1 MTEIEDKSILYGEED
16 EDNLDVDLDES
27 VEDKIQEE
35 DIKPTRKL
43 DFSLETPEER
53 NELVKNIIDE
63 TPPEQL
69 TNKYLEILTDYI
81 IFAMDKEER
90 KKKKILTDNR
100 MVTVNKRE
108 TSFQGLAARLENGE
122 DGIYNMIAND
132 KNIIFTPKI
141 SITQKDIDDIPAL
154 KQLREAIDLVE
165 KQFKAATGK
174 KKFLLKKQL
183 IEMRQD
189 QYVIKNAY
197 RQPMYFMNA
206 VKSFN
211 QVQLDENI
219 TITENGE
226 VKSDGI
232 ITFFDP
238 KHISALLCNYSKLKE
253 DSYGRFWSDSYFL
266 MEDLDNLVDRTL
278 KNDYPLY
285 YDLLIYKI
293 DGKQNIEIQSLLQE
307 KHGIKHSVEY
317 ISSLWRNKI
326 PKLISEKAQEEYL
339 VWYYTTQEYGKWK
352 KCSRCG
358 QVKLAHNRFFSKNKT
373 SKDGFYSICKCCR
386 NKKK

>member
-1 MTEIEDKSILYGEED
+1 
-16 EDNLDVDLDES
+16 
-27 VEDKIQEE
+27 
-35 DIKPTRKL
+35 
-43 DFSLETPEER
+43 
-53 NELVKNIIDE
+53 
-63 TPPEQL
+63 
-69 TNKYLEILTDYI
+69 
-81 IFAMDKEER
+81 MDKEER